1 MNIEEKAKEYVNEL
15 YMQTTHLFKERCIA
29 REGYLSGYTQAV
41 TDRSAENEKLREAL
55 REIVQF
61 TDEMQNAKT
70 DFDYNM
76 SSTERKAAIIRAK
89 QLITEEK

>member
-1 MNIEEKAKEYVNEL
+1 MNIEEKPYLQDLFNHMSNEHGL
-15 YMQTTHLFKERCIA
+15 ILTQSEMLDIVSICVT
-29 REGYLSGYTQAV
+29 GLSV
-41 TDRSAENEKLREAL
+41 ENEKLREAL
-55 REIVQF
+55 MDIVLY
-61 TDEMQNAKT
+61 TDDMQNAKT